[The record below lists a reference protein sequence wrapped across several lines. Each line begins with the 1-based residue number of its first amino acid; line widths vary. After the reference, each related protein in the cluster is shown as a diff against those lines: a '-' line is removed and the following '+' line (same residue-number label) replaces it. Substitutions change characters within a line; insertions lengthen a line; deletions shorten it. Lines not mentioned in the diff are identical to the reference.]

1 MIKNVFLFLFCL
13 LMLDMDVFDW
23 RILSILRDGKAK
35 YFEQILSGVA
45 LSPNTL
51 RRHLDQLIDQGLI
64 ERSKMAG
71 NRPGRPRFIYNLSGK
86 IDGRILSPLLDPYK
100 GLVVLSFDRLRHLCR
115 HEKGGYCKEMRSRC
129 APQNCPQ
136 IEK

>member
-1 MIKNVFLFLFCL
+1 LNH
-13 LMLDMDVFDW
+13 DMDIFD
-23 RILSILRDGKAK
+23 RHILSVLRDGNAK
-35 YFEQILSGVA
+35 YFEQILSEAA

-71 NRPGRPRFIYNLSGK
+71 NRPGRPRFIYSLSGN
-86 IDGRILSPLLDPYK
+86 IDGRTLSTLLDPYK
-100 GLVVLSFDRLRHLCR
+100 GLVVLSFDRLRRLCR
-115 HEKGGYCKEMRSRC
+115 HEKGGYCKEVRGRC
-129 APQNCPQ
+129 TLQYCSQ